1 MSKHDES
8 RFPLRLDALTRFK
21 VERWYEQDGCQSR
34 NDFILRAINFYVD
47 YLEGHENSVLPPAI
61 QSAVDGR
68 LGMFENRM
76 ARLLYKLAVEMDM
89 GISTVLTALE
99 IDPDYLKKLRAES
112 VKNVKATNGKLTFE
126 EKATEGDA

>member
-1 MSKHDES
+1 MSKNKED

-34 NDFILRAINFYVD
+34 NDFILRAVNFYVD
-47 YLEGHENSVLPPAI
+47 YLEGQENCVLPPAI

-68 LGMFENRM
+68 LGTFEDRM
-76 ARLLYKLAVEMDM
+76 AKLLYKLAVEMDM

-99 IDPDYLKKLRAES
+99 IDPDYMKKLRAES

-126 EKATEGDA
+126 EKAGVGED